1 MNRVCQSCQKS
12 KATVHITDTAPKK
25 RERHLCE
32 DCAEK
37 EGVIIKHPP
46 PTTNA
51 ILKKFMQ
58 FKASGG
64 SDSDIGEDR
73 SCPRCGRSFREFQSK
88 GLLGCPHD
96 YEAFRSILTTLLSR
110 AHNGA
115 TEHVGKVPPT
125 AGAQVKRQTGLLRL
139 SHELEDAIERENYER
154 AAEIRDQIRTLEAS

>member
-1 MNRVCQSCQKS
+1 MNYVCQSCQQS

-32 DCAEK
+32 ECAEK

-51 ILKKFMQ
+51 ILKKFLE
-58 FKASGG
+58 FKGAAEEPEM
-64 SDSDIGEDR
+64 GEDR
-73 SCPRCGRSFREFQSK
+73 SCPRCGRSLREFQSK

-96 YEAFRSILTTLLSR
+96 YEAFRSILTSLLSR

-115 TEHVGKVPPT
+115 TEHVGKVPAT
-125 AGAQVKRQTGLLRL
+125 AGPQVQRQTGLLRL
-139 SHELEDAIERENYER
+139 RRELDIAIEREDYER
-154 AAEIRDQIRTLEAS
+154 AAELRDQVRTLEAS